1 MKFQV
6 NQKVIALNNPL
17 SPRSQHRSKG
27 NIYTVTALSWCAGC
41 GINFINIDETRL
53 RKLSPGNV
61 HCNDCN
67 HIQPNNNL
75 AWAKVDLFAPLTEE
89 SMEALAE
96 SEEYELA
103 AIVRD
108 NLNLTKDVKS

>member
-6 NQKVIALNNPL
+6 NQKVIALSSSAHPL
-17 SPRSQHRSKG
+17 SQSRIKG
-27 NIYTVTALSWCAGC
+27 NVYAVTALSWCSRC
-41 GINFINIDETRL
+41 GANLININN
-53 RKLSPGNV
+53 SPSRNRVGTGTFGCNCGN
-61 HCNDCN
+61 
-67 HIQPNNNL
+67 IQPNRGL
-75 AWAKVDLFAPLTEE
+75 GWTYSHHFASLTEE

-108 NLNLTKDVKS
+108 NLTLQNH

>member
-1 MKFQV
+1 M
-6 NQKVIALNNPL
+6 
-17 SPRSQHRSKG
+17 
-27 NIYTVTALSWCAGC
+27 TALSWCAGC
-41 GINFINIDETRL
+41 GINFINIDETRP

-67 HIQPNNNL
+67 HIQPNNL
-75 AWAKVDLFAPLTEE
+75 AWAKADLFAPLTEE

-108 NLNLTKDVKS
+108 NLNLIKDVKS

>member
-41 GINFINIDETRL
+41 GINFINIDKTRPH
-53 RKLSPGNV
+53 KLSTGMI
-61 HCNDCN
+61 HCPDCD
-67 HIQPNNNL
+67 HLQPNSGL
-75 AWAKVDLFAPLTEE
+75 AWTKADFFAPITEE
-89 SMEALAE
+89 SMEALVEA
-96 SEEYELA
+96 EEYELA

-108 NLNLTKDVKS
+108 NLTLQNH

>member
-41 GINFINIDETRL
+41 GTNFINIDKTRPHN
-53 RKLSPGNV
+53 RCTGYI

-67 HIQPNNNL
+67 HLQPNSNL
-75 AWAKVDLFAPLTEE
+75 SWTKVDFFAPLTEE

-96 SEEYELA
+96 AEEYELA
-103 AIVRD
+103 TIVRD
-108 NLNLTKDVKS
+108 NLNLQNH

>member
-41 GINFINIDETRL
+41 GVNFINIDKTL
-53 RKLSPGNV
+53 PHKLSTSMV

-67 HIQPNNNL
+67 HIQPNNDL
-75 AWAKVDLFAPLTEE
+75 AWTKADLFASLTEE

-96 SEEYELA
+96 AEEYELA

-108 NLNLTKDVKS
+108 NLTLQNH

>member
-6 NQKVIALNNPL
+6 NQKVIALDSPIL
-17 SPRSQHRSKG
+17 PRSQHRIKG

-41 GINFINIDETRL
+41 GINFINIDETRP

-67 HIQPNNNL
+67 HIQPNNL
-75 AWAKVDLFAPLTEE
+75 AWAKADLFAPLTEE

-108 NLNLTKDVKS
+108 NLNLTKDVKA